1 MILSLKILIIII
13 GYRLGKLSPYD
24 FAIDC
29 CESEG
34 VPYLCQGG
42 CVPEGAA
49 PTGRKRL
56 KCSKHANK
64 MYKCK
69 KGKLY

>member
-1 MILSLKILIIII
+1 MILSLKISINIK
-13 GYRLGKLSPYD
+13 GPGQLSPYD

-29 CESEG
+29 CESAG